1 MKKQINYMKFSN
13 ETKVGIL
20 AIVTIFI
27 FIVGYNFLKGN
38 DVFSDE
44 DAFYAKYDR
53 VNGLSVSKPVLINGY
68 PIGRVSKLSLL
79 PSGQILAE
87 FKIHRGYEIPKNTIA
102 RLENTDLLGGK
113 AIIFML
119 GSSNQF
125 AKSGDTLSTN
135 TQKTVI
141 EQVEPIQQ
149 KAAQIIS
156 RLDSILSSVNGTIN
170 PEFQRNF
177 ERSFASIA
185 RTLETLEGTAKKVDG
200 LVGAQSVKIGT
211 ILGNLES
218 ISSNF
223 KNNNDKVSAIISNMN
238 KVSDDVAKAN
248 IAQTITQT
256 NNTLANLQS
265 VLDKVNT
272 GQGSLGL
279 LVNDKQLYTNLTH
292 AADNLDKLMI
302 DLKTNPKRYVH
313 FSIFGAGGKSKK

>member
-1 MKKQINYMKFSN
+1 MKFTN

-20 AIVTIFI
+20 AILTVFI

-53 VNGLSVSKPVLINGY
+53 VYGLSVSKPVLINGY
-68 PIGRVSKLSLL
+68 PIGRVSKMTLL
-79 PSGQILAE
+79 PNGQILAQL
-87 FKIHRGYEIPKNTIA
+87 KIHRGHAIPKNTVA
-102 RLENTDLLGGK
+102 RLENTDLFSGK
-113 AIIFML
+113 AIVLLL
-119 GSSNQF
+119 GSSNQI
-125 AKSGDTLSTN
+125 AKDGDTLSTN

-149 KAAQIIS
+149 KTTQIIS
-156 RLDSILSSVNGTIN
+156 RLDSILTSVNGTIN

-185 RTLETLEGTAKKVDG
+185 KTLETLEGTAKKVDG
-200 LVGAQSVKIGT
+200 LVGTQSVKIRA

-223 KNNNDKVSAIISNMN
+223 KNNNDKISSIIANMD

-256 NNTLANLQS
+256 NKTLVNLQS
-265 VLDKVNT
+265 LLDKVNT

-292 AADNLDKLMI
+292 ATDNLDKLMI
-302 DLKTNPKRYVH
+302 DLKANPKRYIN
-313 FSIFGAGGKSKK
+313 FSVFGGGGKKSKK

>member
-1 MKKQINYMKFSN
+1 MKFTN

-20 AIVTIFI
+20 AILTVFI

-53 VNGLSVSKPVLINGY
+53 VYGLSVSKPVLINGY
-68 PIGRVSKLSLL
+68 PIGRVSKLTLL
-79 PSGQILAE
+79 PNGQILAQL
-87 FKIHRGYEIPKNTIA
+87 KIHNGHAIPKNTVA
-102 RLENTDLLGGK
+102 RLENTDLFSGK
-113 AIIFML
+113 AIVLLL
-119 GSSNQF
+119 GSSSQF
-125 AKSGDTLSTN
+125 AKDGDTLSTN

-149 KAAQIIS
+149 KTTQIIS
-156 RLDSILSSVNGTIN
+156 RLDSILTSVNGTIN

-200 LVGAQSVKIGT
+200 LVGTQSVKIGT
-211 ILGNLES
+211 ILRNLES

-223 KNNNDKVSAIISNMN
+223 KNNNDKISSIITNID
-238 KVSDDVAKAN
+238 KVSEDVAKAD
-248 IAQTITQT
+248 IAQTISQT
-256 NNTLANLQS
+256 NKTLVNLQS
-265 VLDKVNT
+265 LLDKVNT

-292 AADNLDKLMI
+292 ATDNLDKLMI
-302 DLKTNPKRYVH
+302 DLKANPKRYVN
-313 FSIFGAGGKSKK
+313 FSVFGSGKKAKK

>member
-1 MKKQINYMKFSN
+1 MKFTN

-20 AIVTIFI
+20 AILTVFI

-38 DVFSDE
+38 DVFSNE

-53 VNGLSVSKPVLINGY
+53 VYGLSVSKPVLINGY
-68 PIGRVSKLSLL
+68 PIGRVSKLTLL
-79 PSGQILAE
+79 PNGQILAQL
-87 FKIHRGYEIPKNTIA
+87 KIHSGHAIPKNTVA
-102 RLENTDLLGGK
+102 RLENTDLFSGK
-113 AIIFML
+113 AIVLLL
-119 GSSNQF
+119 GSSSLF
-125 AKSGDTLSTN
+125 AKDGDTLSTN

-149 KAAQIIS
+149 KTTQIIS
-156 RLDSILSSVNGTIN
+156 RLDSILTSVNGTIN

-200 LVGAQSVKIGT
+200 LVGTQSVKIGT
-211 ILGNLES
+211 ILRNLES

-223 KNNNDKVSAIISNMN
+223 KNNNDKISSIITNID
-238 KVSDDVAKAN
+238 KVSDDVAKAD
-248 IAQTITQT
+248 IARTITQT
-256 NNTLANLQS
+256 NKTLVDLQS
-265 VLDKVNT
+265 LLDKVNT

-292 AADNLDKLMI
+292 ATDNLDKLMI
-302 DLKTNPKRYVH
+302 DLKANPKRYVN
-313 FSIFGAGGKSKK
+313 FSVFGSGKKTKK

>member
-1 MKKQINYMKFSN
+1 MKFTN

-20 AIVTIFI
+20 AILTVFI

-53 VNGLSVSKPVLINGY
+53 VYGLSVSKPVLINGY
-68 PIGRVSKLSLL
+68 PIGRVSKLTLL
-79 PSGQILAE
+79 PNGQILAQL
-87 FKIHRGYEIPKNTIA
+87 KIHSGHAIPQNTVA
-102 RLENTDLLGGK
+102 RLENTDLFSGK
-113 AIIFML
+113 AIVLLL
-119 GSSNQF
+119 GNSSQF
-125 AKSGDTLSTN
+125 AKDGDTLSTN

-149 KAAQIIS
+149 KTTQIIS
-156 RLDSILSSVNGTIN
+156 RLDSILTSVNGTIN

-200 LVGAQSVKIGT
+200 LVGTQSVKIGT
-211 ILGNLES
+211 ILRNLES

-223 KNNNDKVSAIISNMN
+223 KNNNDKISSIITNID
-238 KVSDDVAKAN
+238 KVSEDVAKAD

-256 NNTLANLQS
+256 NKTLVNLQS
-265 VLDKVNT
+265 LLDKVNT

-292 AADNLDKLMI
+292 ATDNLDKLMV
-302 DLKTNPKRYVH
+302 DLKANPKRYVN
-313 FSIFGAGGKSKK
+313 FSVFGSGKKAKK

>member
-1 MKKQINYMKFSN
+1 MKFTN

-20 AIVTIFI
+20 AILTVFI

-53 VNGLSVSKPVLINGY
+53 VYGLSVSKPVLINGY
-68 PIGRVSKLSLL
+68 PIGRVSKLTLL
-79 PSGQILAE
+79 PNGQILAQL
-87 FKIHRGYEIPKNTIA
+87 KIHGGHAIPKNTVA
-102 RLENTDLLGGK
+102 RLENTDLFSGK
-113 AIIFML
+113 AIVLLL

-125 AKSGDTLSTN
+125 AKDGDTLSTN

-149 KAAQIIS
+149 KTTQIIS
-156 RLDSILSSVNGTIN
+156 RLDSILTSVNGTIN

-200 LVGAQSVKIGT
+200 LVGTQSVKIGT
-211 ILGNLES
+211 ILRNLES

-223 KNNNDKVSAIISNMN
+223 KNNNDQISSIITNID
-238 KVSDDVAKAN
+238 KVSDDVAKAD

-256 NNTLANLQS
+256 NKTLVNLQS
-265 VLDKVNT
+265 LLDKVNT

-279 LVNDKQLYTNLTH
+279 LINDKQLYTNLTH
-292 AADNLDKLMI
+292 ATDNLDKLMI
-302 DLKTNPKRYVH
+302 DLKANPKRYIN
-313 FSIFGAGGKSKK
+313 FSVFGGGKKAKK

>member
-1 MKKQINYMKFSN
+1 MKFTN

-20 AIVTIFI
+20 AILTVFI

-38 DVFSDE
+38 DVFSNE

-53 VNGLSVSKPVLINGY
+53 VYGLSVSKPVLINGY
-68 PIGRVSKLSLL
+68 PIGRVSKLTLL
-79 PSGQILAE
+79 PNGQILAQL
-87 FKIHRGYEIPKNTIA
+87 KIHSGHAIPKNTVA
-102 RLENTDLLGGK
+102 RLENTDLFSGK
-113 AIIFML
+113 AIVLLL
-119 GSSNQF
+119 GSSSLF
-125 AKSGDTLSTN
+125 AKDGDTLSTN

-149 KAAQIIS
+149 KTTQIIS
-156 RLDSILSSVNGTIN
+156 RLDSILTSVNGTIN

-200 LVGAQSVKIGT
+200 LVGTQSVKIGT
-211 ILGNLES
+211 ILRNLES

-223 KNNNDKVSAIISNMN
+223 KNNNDKISSIITNID
-238 KVSDDVAKAN
+238 KVSDDVAKAD
-248 IAQTITQT
+248 IARTITHT
-256 NNTLANLQS
+256 NKTLVDLQS
-265 VLDKVNT
+265 LLDKVNT

-292 AADNLDKLMI
+292 ATDNLDKLMI
-302 DLKTNPKRYVH
+302 DLKANPKRYVN
-313 FSIFGAGGKSKK
+313 FSVFGSGKKTKK

>member
-1 MKKQINYMKFSN
+1 MKFTN

-20 AIVTIFI
+20 AILTVFI

-53 VNGLSVSKPVLINGY
+53 VYGLSVSKPVLINGY
-68 PIGRVSKLSLL
+68 PIGRVSKMTLL
-79 PSGQILAE
+79 PNGQILAQL
-87 FKIHRGYEIPKNTIA
+87 KIHHGHAIPKNTVA
-102 RLENTDLLGGK
+102 RLENTDLFSGK
-113 AIIFML
+113 AIVLLL
-119 GSSNQF
+119 GSSSQF
-125 AKSGDTLSTN
+125 AKDGDTLSTN

-149 KAAQIIS
+149 KTTQIIS
-156 RLDSILSSVNGTIN
+156 RLDSILTSVNGTIN

-200 LVGAQSVKIGT
+200 LVGNQGVKIST
-211 ILGNLES
+211 ILRNLES

-223 KNNNDKVSAIISNMN
+223 KNNNDKISSIITNID
-238 KVSDDVAKAN
+238 KVSDDVAKAD
-248 IAQTITQT
+248 IAQTINQT
-256 NNTLANLQS
+256 NKTLVNLQLL
-265 VLDKVNT
+265 LDKVNT

-279 LVNDKQLYTNLTH
+279 LINDKQLYTNLTH
-292 AADNLDKLMI
+292 ATDNLDKLMI
-302 DLKTNPKRYVH
+302 DLKANPKRYVN
-313 FSIFGAGGKSKK
+313 FSVFGSGKKTKK